1 MKLSEINENIL
12 CPLWT
17 MVLFSLK
24 KKIVNKMDDENR
36 SKQSDQR
43 QSQSE

>member
-1 MKLSEINENIL
+1 MSTLDNGFIL
-12 CPLWT
+12 
-17 MVLFSLK
+17 FK